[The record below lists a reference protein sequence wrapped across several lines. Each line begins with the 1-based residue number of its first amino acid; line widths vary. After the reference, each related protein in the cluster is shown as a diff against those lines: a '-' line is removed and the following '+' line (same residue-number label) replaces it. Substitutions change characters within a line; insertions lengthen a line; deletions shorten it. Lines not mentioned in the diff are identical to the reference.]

1 MLSYWSDLAARYG
14 RWSEN
19 LLAAATE
26 PAWTTPN
33 AVALRTELAL
43 LRRFDRGRS
52 GSAPWLVV
60 NPNAGHHS
68 VIGDYAPGQSLVEAL
83 LEHGGGAPVFA
94 VEWLSADATT
104 RGAGIED
111 YLLALDRMVGHAR
124 RAAGAR
130 RVRLVGLCQGGWL
143 SAMLTAIL
151 PDAVENLILAGA
163 PIDFRAGRGKVSRA
177 VENLGFPWYER
188 LVGTSGGVMPGR
200 HMVAGWKLL
209 NPLERFLGDPLDLW
223 AHLDEEQFLARHQRF
238 RNWYEWTQDLP
249 GRFYLEVVRQLFD
262 QNLLVKNR
270 FRAFGEIVDLGRI
283 HCPVST
289 IGGLAD
295 DITLQEQLEAIED
308 HVSSLVVR
316 KRMVPAG
323 HIGLFMQRRV
333 VQETWPQ
340 VIREALA
347 DGEEHRARV
356 KVFSAWGAAT
366 LEERGL
372 GAERRDRS
380 PAEGLLVAAGEA
392 ERHDDVAEWQAGSEC
407 VPLRTAV
414 EGPFCGLRVTE
425 ASEEQPVGDLALSL
439 APCG

>member
-1 MLSYWSDLAARYG
+1 MLSYWRDLGSRYS

-19 LLAAATE
+19 LLSAATE
-26 PAWTTPN
+26 PVWTTPN
-33 AVALRTELAL
+33 DVALRTELGL
-43 LRRFDRGRS
+43 LRRFGCDRG

-83 LEHGGGAPVFA
+83 LKHGGGAPVFA
-94 VEWLSADATT
+94 VEWLSADAAT
-104 RGAGIED
+104 RDAGIDE

-124 RAAGAR
+124 RAAGTR

-163 PIDFRAGRGKVSRA
+163 PIDFRAGQGKVSRA
-177 VENLGFPWYER
+177 VENLGFPWYEG
-188 LVGTSGGVMPGR
+188 LVRGASGVMPGR

-209 NPLERFLGDPLDLW
+209 NPLERFFGDPLNLW
-223 AHLDEEQFLARHQRF
+223 AHIDEEQFVERHQRF

-262 QNLLVKNR
+262 QNLLVRKR
-270 FRAFGEIVDLGRI
+270 FRAFGEVVDLARI

-289 IGGLAD
+289 VGGLAD

-316 KRMVPAG
+316 KRMVSAG

-333 VQETWPQ
+333 IQEVWPE

-347 DGEEHRARV
+347 DAQEHCQRV
-356 KVFSAWGAAT
+356 KTFSAWGSAT

-372 GAERRDRS
+372 VSGCRTKASRD
-380 PAEGLLVAAGEA
+380 GLLLGAGEG
-392 ERHDDVAEWQAGSEC
+392 EPHDGVAEWASGEES
-407 VPLRTAV
+407 VPLLLAV
-414 EGPFCGLRVTE
+414 ERPFCGLRSSPSSGREPEE
-425 ASEEQPVGDLALSL
+425 AVG
-439 APCG
+439 